1 MKNIQQKPIDKIE
14 FLREWV
20 FIIGMVFILPFVYTK
35 TTIDPVLSLRFF
47 ILSILLLVISF
58 LEIFIFIR
66 KGNNL
71 VIQKRII
78 WMPLLF
84 YLFFSVLSLTNA
96 GNVYEGV
103 PQIVK
108 ILMFMTVFFISS
120 SIFNSENSFL
130 YFIRSTIISA
140 ILLSFIGVVQYYF
153 NYRDIPGGYGWP
165 YGTMANGNLF
175 ASALFLFLSCHL
187 FTQKQPLIQS
197 SAWDFLFFL
206 SYCWWYHF
214 WRFLFL

>member
-1 MKNIQQKPIDKIE
+1 MINIQQKPIDKIE

-35 TTIDPVLSLRFF
+35 TTIDPVLSLRFC
-47 ILSILLLVISF
+47 ILSILLLVILF

-78 WMPLLF
+78 WIPLIC

-96 GNVYEGV
+96 GNANEGV
-103 PQIVK
+103 PEIFK
-108 ILMFMTVFFISS
+108 ILMFMIVLFVSAG
-120 SIFNSENSFL
+120 IFYNDNSFL
-130 YFIRSTIISA
+130 NFIRSSIISA
-140 ILLSFIGVVQYYF
+140 ILLSFIGATQYYF

-175 ASALFLFLSCHL
+175 
-187 FTQKQPLIQS
+187 S
-197 SAWDFLFFL
+197 SA
-206 SYCWWYHF
+206 
-214 WRFLFL
+214 

>member
-1 MKNIQQKPIDKIE
+1 MINIQQKPLDKIE

-58 LEIFIFIR
+58 LEFFIFLR

-78 WMPLLF
+78 WIPLIC

-96 GNVYEGV
+96 GNANEGI
-103 PQIVK
+103 PEIVK
-108 ILMFMTVFFISS
+108 ILMFMIALFVSAG
-120 SIFNSENSFL
+120 IFYNENSFL
-130 YFIRSTIISA
+130 NFIRSSIISA
-140 ILLSFIGVVQYYF
+140 ILLSFIGVTQYYF

-175 ASALFLFLSCHL
+175 SSALFLFWQL
-187 FTQKQPLIQS
+187 
-197 SAWDFLFFL
+197 
-206 SYCWWYHF
+206 
-214 WRFLFL
+214 